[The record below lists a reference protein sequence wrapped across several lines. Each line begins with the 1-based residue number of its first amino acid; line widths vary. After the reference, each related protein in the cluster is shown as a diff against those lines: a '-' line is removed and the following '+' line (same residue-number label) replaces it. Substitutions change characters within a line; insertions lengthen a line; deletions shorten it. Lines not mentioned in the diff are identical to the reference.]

1 MNITKDL
8 PSFQEYGIRELFRKR
23 IRPDMTQ
30 EEKDALDTEYK
41 QAIEDG
47 RKQHENGNQ
56 TIAEANTAA
65 FLQNPKAVI
74 DELME
79 AAGRTFELGEMLIFR
94 GIAKVTHK
102 RFGKGVFVG
111 KGTNYGQTKSNYR
124 ITVTIGDVTE
134 TIEMMSGNERTQLQ
148 GMDSYAA
155 SKVAIEI
162 ATEK

>member
-1 MNITKDL
+1 
-8 PSFQEYGIRELFRKR
+8 
-23 IRPDMTQ
+23 MTQ
-30 EEKDALDTEYK
+30 AEKDALNTEYK

-47 RKQHENGNQ
+47 KKQHETGNQ

-111 KGTNYGQTKSNYR
+111 KGTNYPQTKSNYR
-124 ITVTIGDVTE
+124 ITVTIGDVTK
-134 TIEMMSGNERTQLQ
+134 TIELTSGNERTQLQ

-162 ATEK
+162 AAEAFILKVARNVMH

>member
-1 MNITKDL
+1 MA
-8 PSFQEYGIRELFRKR
+8 QA
-23 IRPDMTQ
+23 
-30 EEKDALDTEYK
+30 EKDALDTEYK

-47 RKQHENGNQ
+47 KKQHETGNK
-56 TIAEANTAA
+56 TIAEANAAA

-111 KGTNYGQTKSNYR
+111 KGTNYPQTKSNYR
-124 ITVTIGDVTE
+124 ITVTIGDVTK
-134 TIEMMSGNERTQLQ
+134 TIELTSGNERTQLQ

-162 ATEK
+162 AAEAFILKVARNVMQ